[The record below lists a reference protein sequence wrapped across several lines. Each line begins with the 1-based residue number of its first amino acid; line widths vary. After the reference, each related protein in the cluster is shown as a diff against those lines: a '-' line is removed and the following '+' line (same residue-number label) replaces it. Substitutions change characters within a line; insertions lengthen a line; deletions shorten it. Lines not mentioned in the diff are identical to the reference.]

1 MCRDRRSEG
10 REEEMKGWKKWL
22 AGISMGV
29 LVAVLGVSIWQRE
42 NVQALWEGM
51 NYNEDQLK
59 NQMETSKE
67 KVKETLEQYEIEGIR
82 DLTVEEEEQLMK
94 GEISI
99 EEALDLIMNRESEP
113 AMKEE
118 ESAKKDILENTEGAT
133 TPTVSTE
140 SIGMTDSK
148 VPAASEETTK
158 PEAGQIVEKYVEKM
172 YTLQATFL
180 SELGQIE
187 ARARAVFAQLPK
199 EERNLS
205 TAQKLAPSFINEGLA
220 LESQCDGE
228 VSSLLNDFE
237 AELKEA
243 GANTDIIKSMR
254 EAYQTQKRLKKAY
267 YLSAIK

>member
-1 MCRDRRSEG
+1 
-10 REEEMKGWKKWL
+10 MKSWKKWL
-22 AGISMGV
+22 VGIGIGIGIGV
-29 LVAVLGVSIWQRE
+29 LVAILGVGIWQKE

-51 NYNEDQLK
+51 KYTEDQLK

-67 KVKETLEQYEIEGIR
+67 KIQESLAQYEIEGIR
-82 DLTVEEEEQLMK
+82 DLTVEEEEKLMK

-113 AMKEE
+113 AIKEE
-118 ESAKKDILENTEGAT
+118 EGSAKKDGLQNTELAT
-133 TPTVSTE
+133 TPTS
-140 SIGMTDSK
+140 SADSK
-148 VPAASEETTK
+148 VSISSTETAK

-180 SELGQIE
+180 SELGAIE
-187 ARARAVFAQLPK
+187 AKARAVFAKRPK

-220 LESQCDGE
+220 LESKCDSE
-228 VSSLLNDFE
+228 VSSLLNSFE

-243 GANTDIIKSMR
+243 GASTDIVKNMR

>member
-1 MCRDRRSEG
+1 MCRDKRSEG
-10 REEEMKGWKKWL
+10 REEEMKSWKKGL
-22 AGISMGV
+22 AGIGIGV
-29 LVAVLGVSIWQRE
+29 LVAVLGVGIWQKE

-67 KVKETLEQYEIEGIR
+67 KVQEVLEQYEIEGIR

-99 EEALDLIMNRESEP
+99 EEALDLIMNRESES

-118 ESAKKDILENTEGAT
+118 EGSAKKDVLENTEGST
-133 TPTVSTE
+133 TPTSSTDSTE
-140 SIGMTDSK
+140 SK
-148 VPAASEETTK
+148 VPTASTDTDK
-158 PEAGQIVEKYVEKM
+158 SEAGQIVEKYVEKM

-180 SELGQIE
+180 SELGAIE
-187 ARARAVFAQLPK
+187 AKARAVFAQLPK

-220 LESQCDGE
+220 LESKCDGE
-228 VSSLLNDFE
+228 VSSLLNAFE
-237 AELKEA
+237 AELKEV
-243 GANTDIIKSMR
+243 GANTAIVKDMR

>member
-1 MCRDRRSEG
+1 MYRDKRSER
-10 REEEMKGWKKWL
+10 REEEMKSWKKWL
-22 AGISMGV
+22 AGIGIAV
-29 LVAVLGVSIWQRE
+29 LVAVLGVGIWQKE

-51 NYNEDQLK
+51 NYTEDQLK

-67 KVKETLEQYEIEGIR
+67 KVQESLEQYEIEGIR
-82 DLTVEEEEQLMK
+82 DLTVEEEEKLMK

-99 EEALDLIMNRESEP
+99 EEALDLIMNRESGS
-113 AMKEE
+113 AIKGEE
-118 ESAKKDILENTEGAT
+118 ESAQKDGLENTETAT
-133 TPTVSTE
+133 TPTSSADSKGSTSSTE
-140 SIGMTDSK
+140 TD
-148 VPAASEETTK
+148 K
-158 PEAGQIVEKYVEKM
+158 PEVGEIVEKYVEKM

-180 SELGQIE
+180 SELGAIE
-187 ARARAVFAQLPK
+187 AKARAVFAQLPK

-220 LESQCDGE
+220 LESKCDSE
-228 VSSLLNDFE
+228 VSSLLNAFE

-243 GANTDIIKSMR
+243 GANTEIVKNMR

>member
-1 MCRDRRSEG
+1 MAMAYTHSRDKRSER
-10 REEEMKGWKKWL
+10 REEEMKSWKKGL
-22 AGISMGV
+22 AGIGIGV
-29 LVAVLGVSIWQRE
+29 LVAVLGVGIWQKE
-42 NVQALWEGM
+42 NIQALWEGM
-51 NYNEDQLK
+51 NYNEEQLK

-67 KVKETLEQYEIEGIR
+67 KVQEALDQYEIGGIR

-94 GEISI
+94 GEISV
-99 EEALDLIMNRESEP
+99 EEALDLIMNRESESV
-113 AMKEE
+113 MKEE
-118 ESAKKDILENTEGAT
+118 EGSAKKDGLENTEVAT
-133 TPTVSTE
+133 TPTSSTE
-140 SIGMTDSK
+140 TD
-148 VPAASEETTK
+148 K

-180 SELGQIE
+180 SELGAIE
-187 ARARAVFAQLPK
+187 AKARAVFAQLPE

-220 LESQCDGE
+220 LESKCDSQ
-228 VSSLLNDFE
+228 VSAILSEFE

-243 GANTDIIKSMR
+243 GANTDIVKNMR

>member
-1 MCRDRRSEG
+1 MCEDKRSER
-10 REEEMKGWKKWL
+10 REDEMKSWKKWL
-22 AGISMGV
+22 AGIGIGV
-29 LVAVLGVSIWQRE
+29 LVAILGIGIWQKE
-42 NVQALWEGM
+42 NIQALWAGM
-51 NYNEDQLK
+51 NYNENQLK

-67 KVKETLEQYEIEGIR
+67 KVQEALEQYEIEGIR

-99 EEALDLIMNRESEP
+99 EEALDLIMNRDSES
-113 AMKEE
+113 AIKEE
-118 ESAKKDILENTEGAT
+118 EESTKKNVLENTEVTT
-133 TPTVSTE
+133 TPTS
-140 SIGMTDSK
+140 SAGSK
-148 VPAASEETTK
+148 VPISSTGTDK

-180 SELGQIE
+180 SELGAIE
-187 ARARAVFAQLPK
+187 AKARAVFAQLPE

-220 LESQCDGE
+220 LESKCDSQ
-228 VSSLLNDFE
+228 VSAILSEFE

-243 GANTDIIKSMR
+243 GADTTIVKNMR

>member
-1 MCRDRRSEG
+1 MCRDKRSER
-10 REEEMKGWKKWL
+10 REEEMKSWKKWL
-22 AGISMGV
+22 AGIGIGV
-29 LVAVLGVSIWQRE
+29 LVAVLGVGIWQKE

-51 NYNEDQLK
+51 NYSEDQLK

-67 KVKETLEQYEIEGIR
+67 KVQEALEQYEIEGIR

-99 EEALDLIMNRESEP
+99 EEALDLIMNRESKP
-113 AMKEE
+113 AIKEEE
-118 ESAKKDILENTEGAT
+118 ESAKKDGLENIEVAT
-133 TPTVSTE
+133 RPTS
-140 SIGMTDSK
+140 STDSK
-148 VPAASEETTK
+148 VSASSTETDKPAEV
-158 PEAGQIVEKYVEKM
+158 GQIVEKYVEKM

-180 SELGQIE
+180 SELGAIE
-187 ARARAVFAQLPK
+187 AKARAVFAQLPK

-220 LESQCDGE
+220 LESKCDSE
-228 VSSLLNDFE
+228 VSSLLSSFE
-237 AELKEA
+237 TELKEA
-243 GANTDIIKSMR
+243 GANTEIIKNMR

>member
-1 MCRDRRSEG
+1 
-10 REEEMKGWKKWL
+10 MKSWKKWL
-22 AGISMGV
+22 AGISIGV
-29 LVAVLGVSIWQRE
+29 LVAVLGVGIWQKE
-42 NVQALWEGM
+42 NVHALWEGM
-51 NYNEDQLK
+51 NYTEDQLK

-67 KVKETLEQYEIEGIR
+67 KVQESLEQYEIDGIR

-99 EEALDLIMNRESEP
+99 EEALDLIMNRESES
-113 AMKEE
+113 AIKEE
-118 ESAKKDILENTEGAT
+118 EGSAKKEGLENTEAPT
-133 TPTVSTE
+133 TPTS
-140 SIGMTDSK
+140 SADSK
-148 VPAASEETTK
+148 VSTLSTETDK
-158 PEAGQIVEKYVEKM
+158 PEVGQIVEKYVEKM

-180 SELGQIE
+180 SELGAIE
-187 ARARAVFAQLPK
+187 AKARAVFARLPK

-220 LESQCDGE
+220 LESKCDSE
-228 VSSLLNDFE
+228 VSSLLNSFE

-243 GANTDIIKSMR
+243 GANTDIVKNMR